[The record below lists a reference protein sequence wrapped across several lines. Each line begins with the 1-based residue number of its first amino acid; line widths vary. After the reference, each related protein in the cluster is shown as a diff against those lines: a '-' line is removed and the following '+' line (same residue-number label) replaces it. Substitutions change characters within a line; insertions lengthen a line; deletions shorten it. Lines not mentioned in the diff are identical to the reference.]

1 MRRIMLAIALLAF
14 AAPAAAQVNI
24 TVAFTA
30 EQSAVITRAVA
41 DANAATCNALFIS
54 GDSDL
59 ATCLAAGAGAQA
71 FARNKYCS
79 RLDGTS
85 HPCGTGA
92 GASSNVRIY
101 RSVTE
106 LVQKLNDEIEAAAR
120 AKQKVAD
127 SLCARWPSMSAAQRN
142 VRCAADGQPNGCD
155 LCP

>member
-1 MRRIMLAIALLAF
+1 MRPILLALALLF
-14 AAPAAAQVNI
+14 ATAEAAAQVNI

-30 EQSAVITRAVA
+30 GQSAVLTREVA
-41 DANAATCNALFIS
+41 DVNATTCNALFVA
-54 GDSDL
+54 GDPDL

-71 FARNKYCS
+71 LARNKYCS
-79 RLDGTS
+79 RTEGTS

-92 GASSNVRIY
+92 TASSNVRIY

-106 LVQKLNDEIEAAAR
+106 LVQKLNDDMEATAR

-127 SLCARWPSMSAAQRN
+127 SLCARWPTMSVAQRN